1 LRNSTASIKGQFPS
15 DHDHIGIEILFA
27 IETSGEV
34 FFGLRRYGILGIRGE
49 EINTL
54 RLDKKL
60 ILSVF
65 TNGYGLQVN
74 TINPDGFKTASFSG
88 TLYAVENA

>member
-1 LRNSTASIKGQFPS
+1 MT
-15 DHDHIGIEILFA
+15 ILGLKFCLQSKHLA
-27 IETSGEV
+27 RL
-34 FFGLRRYGILGIRGE
+34 FFGLRRYGILDIRGD

-65 TNGYGLQVN
+65 TNSYALQVN
-74 TINPDGFKTASFSG
+74 TINPDGFKIASFSG
-88 TLYAVENA
+88 TLYAHRNA